1 MDPSVSDIVK
11 QFQIPT
17 DLDFNLIMPTLM
29 VALTGIFAL
38 LMQVVQKKRDNRP
51 IIFISL
57 VGLLCAAGA
66 VVRQFGMPDAGAF
79 AGMVLRDQFT
89 LVTHLILIF
98 ACAMTLVFSE
108 GYLQQKKIAFSEF
121 YPLVT
126 WATCGGMIM
135 VSTNN
140 LLVMFLGLEMLSIAL
155 YVLAGMSRSEQRSE
169 ESAIKYF
176 LLGAFASAFFLYG
189 IAFFFGTTGS
199 LDLTAMSAAYSAAPQ
214 NGQVM
219 ALFGV
224 MMLLIGLAF
233 KSGMVPFHQW
243 TPDVYQGAPTNVT
256 AFMAVGSKVAAI
268 AALYRVF
275 QEIRPMADVLMT
287 PLMVIAGLTMVIGNV
302 VALRQKDIKRVLGYS
317 SIAHA
322 GYLLTGLLANYVAPD
337 KAPSVTTLYFLVSYA
352 FVTLGSFAVISLIA
366 KDGKEVTKI
375 DELKGLYRRS
385 PFAAIALLLFMVSL
399 IGIPPTAGFVGKLK
413 IFQDA
418 LAADLAPL
426 AIILAI
432 SSVISVYYYLVIAH
446 KAFVEEDAER
456 ATMPITKPV
465 MIASVICMA
474 GVILAGIFNSPVTS
488 WLSQSEPEPEVT
500 ASK

>member
-1 MDPSVSDIVK
+1 MEADNIKQIVD

-17 DLDFNLIMPTLM
+17 DLDFRLIMPTLM

-57 VGLLCAAGA
+57 LGLIFSA
-66 VVRQFGMPDAGAF
+66 VSIVWQFGLEDKSAF
-79 AGMVLRDQFT
+79 AGMVMRDQFT
-89 LVTHLILIF
+89 LVTHLILVF
-98 ACAMTLVFSE
+98 ACAMTIVFSE
-108 GYLQQKKIAFSEF
+108 GYLREKRIAFSEF

-126 WATCGGMIM
+126 WATCGAMIM

-169 ESAIKYF
+169 ESALKYF

-199 LDLTAMSAAYSAAPQ
+199 LDLTAMSAAYANTSQ
-214 NGQVM
+214 SGQVM

-233 KSGMVPFHQW
+233 KSGLVPFHQW

-268 AALYRVF
+268 AALFRLF
-275 QEIRPMADVLMT
+275 QEIRPMADILLP
-287 PLMVIAGLTMVIGNV
+287 PLMVIAGLTMIVGNV
-302 VALRQKDIKRVLGYS
+302 VALLQKDIKRVLGYS

-337 KAPSVTTLYFLVSYA
+337 KASPYTTLYFLVSYA
-352 FVTLGSFAVISLIA
+352 FVTLGAFSLLSLIA
-366 KDGKEVTKI
+366 KDGKEITKV
-375 DELKGLYRRS
+375 DELRGLYRRS

-399 IGIPPTAGFVGKLK
+399 IGIPPTAGFVGKFK

-432 SSVISVYYYLVIAH
+432 SSVVSVYYYLVIAH
-446 KAFVEEDAER
+446 KAFVEEDNER
-456 ATMPITKPV
+456 PVLILTKPV

-474 GVILAGIFNSPVTS
+474 GVVLAGVFASPVIS
-488 WLSQSEPEPEVT
+488 WLSNDRVESRGNRH
-500 ASK
+500 